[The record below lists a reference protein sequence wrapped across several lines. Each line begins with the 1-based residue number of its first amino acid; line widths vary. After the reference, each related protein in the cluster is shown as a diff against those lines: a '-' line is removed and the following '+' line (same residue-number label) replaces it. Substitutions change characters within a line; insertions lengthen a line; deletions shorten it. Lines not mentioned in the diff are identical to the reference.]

1 MEKVP
6 RELLPVLSLNNVTV
20 SAKYQLL
27 KVLQAESVAAV
38 TDQDLY
44 QDPYPVAT
52 TTTSLTYTTAKEV
65 LAEVIAEVIAY
76 IIEDQTVLD
85 TLEAETP
92 SEVAENIDL
101 GSQVENEHQSNTPA
115 TSSSTS
121 ADYQPFQTYHGR
133 SFL

>member
-6 RELLPVLSLNNVTV
+6 RELLPVSSLNNVTV

-27 KVLQAESVAAV
+27 KVPQAESVAAV

-52 TTTSLTYTTAKEV
+52 TKTSLTYTTAKEV
-65 LAEVIAEVIAY
+65 LAEVIAEVIP
-76 IIEDQTVLD
+76 DQQLLD

-101 GSQVENEHQSNTPA
+101 GSQVENENQSNTPA